1 MGICLIA
8 MFDESLAFLHSL
20 KQAEKV
26 GPNLTHPT
34 AEWGKW
40 EPFKKKRKRLPSSNL
55 IIEKI
60 YSVWRLVT

>member
-40 EPFKKKRKRLPSSNL
+40 EPFKKKEKGCRPL
-55 IIEKI
+55 I
-60 YSVWRLVT
+60 